1 MKNTEKVSRVVTV
14 SPSITIRG
22 HEMELAGGRLRRERL
37 FFFLSR
43 GYNIERVRVKG
54 RLDKL
59 MEKSIRGCCLQKRFW
74 WNPVVGRRKALWTL
88 HLHASVSFC
97 HGSLLA
103 VDYWCRWTF
112 GLMCLIFKVPET
124 LQAYYRGAKPQV
136 QNHFFFFQLVFVNG
150 TLLAI
155 FSFGFIMPKR
165 HVNHFVLYAWFLCQ
179 SEELNDC
186 HWNRRGWVLRAQDI

>member
-59 MEKSIRGCCLQKRFW
+59 MEKSIRGCCLQKRF
-74 WNPVVGRRKALWTL
+74 
-88 HLHASVSFC
+88 
-97 HGSLLA
+97 
-103 VDYWCRWTF
+103 
-112 GLMCLIFKVPET
+112 
-124 LQAYYRGAKPQV
+124 
-136 QNHFFFFQLVFVNG
+136 
-150 TLLAI
+150 
-155 FSFGFIMPKR
+155 
-165 HVNHFVLYAWFLCQ
+165 
-179 SEELNDC
+179 
-186 HWNRRGWVLRAQDI
+186 